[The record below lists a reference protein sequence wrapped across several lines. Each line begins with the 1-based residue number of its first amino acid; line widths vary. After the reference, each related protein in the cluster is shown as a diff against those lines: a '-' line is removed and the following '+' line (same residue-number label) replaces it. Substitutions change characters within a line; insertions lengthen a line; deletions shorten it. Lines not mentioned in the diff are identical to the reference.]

1 MNTADIQSQVIN
13 FLRLLLVVLVLFVHS
28 NFRGVSADWDVFWTT
43 ESTGIGPQLPSLG
56 AVIDFISGSLAAGEP
71 VFLFHQRRIVLSRR
85 HVL

>member
-1 MNTADIQSQVIN
+1 MRISMNTADIQSQVIN

-56 AVIDFISGSLAAGEP
+56 AVIDFI
-71 VFLFHQRRIVLSRR
+71 
-85 HVL
+85 